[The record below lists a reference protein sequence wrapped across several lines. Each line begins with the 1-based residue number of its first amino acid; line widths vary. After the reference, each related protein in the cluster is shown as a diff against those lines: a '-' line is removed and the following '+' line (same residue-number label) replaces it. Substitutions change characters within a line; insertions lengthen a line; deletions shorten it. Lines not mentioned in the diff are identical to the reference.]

1 MIRLFSRSV
10 VICVC
15 LFVLHGYCIAQTEAE
30 VKADYTKLEQS
41 IPMRDGVKLFSAIY
55 MPKDSSRAYPIM
67 ITRTPYS
74 INPYGPDRY
83 RDSLGPSL
91 FLQQEKYIF
100 VYQD

>member
-1 MIRLFSRSV
+1 MCLCVFV
-10 VICVC
+10 VPAE
-15 LFVLHGYCIAQTEAE
+15 AQTEAE

-41 IPMRDGVKLFSAIY
+41 IPMRDGVKLFTAIY
-55 MPKDSSRAYPIM
+55 MPKDRPRAYPIM
-67 ITRTPYS
+67 LTRTPYS

-100 VYQD
+100 VYQDVRGKFMSEGA